1 MNIYILSGFQIIGM
15 TDTYKSVI
23 WNEQYYGLG
32 DLQLI
37 VSATPE
43 NLAQFKTGRYL
54 VRDDCIT
61 ANGFKNVM
69 IIENI
74 QISFS
79 VENGLLMTITGKS
92 LKNLLSR
99 RIVWQQI
106 TNSGELEDT
115 IRQVINDNVITPSN
129 EQRAIAN
136 FVLGNE
142 QGFTETADIQL
153 LGENIAEWLQT
164 VCETNAYGW
173 KIDIINNKYVF
184 TLYKGTDR
192 TVNQS
197 TVTPVIFSKDFDN
210 LITADNKSS
219 IETYKNS
226 ALVIGEERN
235 GEKVTVGIG
244 DATDLNRYET
254 KIDGSSITSN
264 GGVIIPPQYDELL
277 IGYGTE
283 ELGKLKTQNTV
294 EATIDPNGIYK
305 LNRDYFL
312 GDLVTL
318 ETIQNANSR
327 ITEII
332 YSEDENGISIVPTF
346 SEWEVQLNVNLWI
359 F

>member
-1 MNIYILSGFQIIGM
+1 MNIYVLDEFQIVGM
-15 TDTYKSVI
+15 LDTYKSLI
-23 WNEQYYGLG
+23 WNEQYFGYG

-37 VSATPE
+37 VQATPE
-43 NLAQFKTGRYL
+43 NLSQLTTGRYL
-54 VRDDCIT
+54 VREDCIT
-61 ANGFKNVM
+61 SNGYTNVM
-69 IIENI
+69 IIENV
-74 QISFS
+74 QVSFS
-79 VENGLLMTITGKS
+79 VENGVLMTVTGKS

-106 TNSGELEDT
+106 TLSGEIEDT
-115 IRQVINDNVITPSN
+115 IRQVILDNVIHPTN
-129 EQRAIAN
+129 KERTITN
-136 FVLGNE
+136 FILGDE
-142 QGFTETADIQL
+142 KGFTETADIQL

-173 KIDIINNKYVF
+173 KIDIINNQYVF
-184 TLYKGTDR
+184 SLYKGTDR

-254 KIDGSSITSN
+254 KIDGSSVTSN
-264 GGVIIPPQYDELL
+264 GGIILPPQYDELL

-346 SEWEVQLNVNLWI
+346 SEWEVQ
-359 F
+359 

>member
-1 MNIYILSGFQIIGM
+1 MNIYVLEGFQIVGM
-15 TDTYKSVI
+15 LDTYKSVI
-23 WNEQYYGLG
+23 WNEQYFGLG

-115 IRQVINDNVITPSN
+115 IRQVVLDNVIYPTN
-129 EQRAIAN
+129 EERAITN
-136 FVLGNE
+136 FILGDE

-184 TLYKGTDR
+184 SLYKGTDR

-197 TVTPVIFSKDFDN
+197 VVTPVIFSKQFDN
-210 LITADNKSS
+210 LITAENKSS

-235 GEKVTVGIG
+235 GEKITASIG
-244 DATDLNRYET
+244 DETDLNRYET
-254 KIDGSSITSN
+254 QIDGSSVTSN
-264 GGVIIPPQYDELL
+264 GGIIDDTQYRKLL

-283 ELGKLKTQNTV
+283 ELGKLKTQKTV
-294 EATIDPNGIYK
+294 EATIEPNGIYS
-305 LNRDYFL
+305 LNKDYFL

-318 ETIQNANSR
+318 ETIENASAR

-346 SEWEVQLNVNLWI
+346 SQWEVQQ
-359 F
+359 

>member
-1 MNIYILSGFQIIGM
+1 MNIYVLNGFQIVGM
-15 TDTYKSVI
+15 LDTYKSLI
-23 WNEQYYGLG
+23 WNEQYFGYG
-32 DLQLI
+32 DMQLI
-37 VSATPE
+37 VQATPE
-43 NLAQFKTGRYL
+43 NLSQLTTGRYL
-54 VRDDCIT
+54 VREDCIT
-61 ANGFKNVM
+61 TNGYTNVM
-69 IIENI
+69 IIEGV
-74 QISFS
+74 QVSFS
-79 VENGLLMTITGKS
+79 VENGVLMTVTGKS

-106 TNSGELEDT
+106 TLSGEIEDT
-115 IRQVINDNVITPSN
+115 IRQVVLDNVIYPVN
-129 EQRAIAN
+129 EERAITR
-136 FVLGNE
+136 FILGEE
-142 QGFTETADIQL
+142 QGFSETADIQL

-173 KIDIINNKYVF
+173 KIDIINNQYVF
-184 TLYKGTDR
+184 SLYKGTDR

-197 TVTPVIFSKDFDN
+197 VVTPVIFSKDFDN

-254 KIDGSSITSN
+254 KIDGSSVTSN
-264 GGVIIPPQYDELL
+264 GGVIIPPQYDDLL

-318 ETIQNANSR
+318 ETTQNANSR

-346 SEWEVQLNVNLWI
+346 SEWEVQ
-359 F
+359 

>member
-1 MNIYILSGFQIIGM
+1 MNIYVLEGFQIVGM
-15 TDTYKSVI
+15 LDTYKSLI
-23 WNEQYYGLG
+23 WNEQYFGYG

-37 VSATPE
+37 VQATPE
-43 NLAQFKTGRYL
+43 NLSQLTTGRYL
-54 VRDDCIT
+54 VREDCIT
-61 ANGFKNVM
+61 SNGYTNVM
-69 IIENI
+69 IIEGV
-74 QISFS
+74 QVSFS

-106 TNSGELEDT
+106 TLSGEIEDT

-129 EQRAIAN
+129 GQRAIAN

-164 VCETNAYGW
+164 VCETNAFGW

-197 TVTPVIFSKDFDN
+197 TVTPVIFSKNFDN
-210 LITADNKSS
+210 LITAENKSS

-235 GEKVTVGIG
+235 GEKITASIG
-244 DATDLNRYET
+244 DATNLNRYET
-254 KIDGSSITSN
+254 KIDGSSVTSN
-264 GGVIIPPQYDELL
+264 GGIIDDTQYRKLL

-283 ELGKLKTQNTV
+283 ELGNLKTQNTV

-327 ITEII
+327 IIEII

-346 SEWEVQLNVNLWI
+346 SEWEVQ
-359 F
+359 